1 MQYRDEGNNASTE
14 RNVSLSDV
22 DEVEEINSEEEFEH
36 SQFHH
41 DMGYAIVQTVN
52 KALDLNPCMKEKI
65 IAPYHDRIQN
75 LNKFTNHDKTT
86 ATMRVYEGEMST
98 TEDKL
103 IGKLTEITCL
113 LMEFLLLKP
122 VST

>member
-1 MQYRDEGNNASTE
+1 MQYRNEE
-14 RNVSLSDV
+14 
-22 DEVEEINSEEEFEH
+22 EEINSEEEYEH

-103 IGKLTEITCL
+103 IGKLTLTEITRL
-113 LMEFLLLKP
+113 LMEFLLLKL

>member
-1 MQYRDEGNNASTE
+1 MQYRDEE
-14 RNVSLSDV
+14 
-22 DEVEEINSEEEFEH
+22 EEINSEEEYEH

-86 ATMRVYEGEMST
+86 ATMRVYEGEV
-98 TEDKL
+98 
-103 IGKLTEITCL
+103 IGKLTLTEITSSTCPL
-113 LMEFLLLKP
+113 AISKQ
-122 VST
+122 VSRHR